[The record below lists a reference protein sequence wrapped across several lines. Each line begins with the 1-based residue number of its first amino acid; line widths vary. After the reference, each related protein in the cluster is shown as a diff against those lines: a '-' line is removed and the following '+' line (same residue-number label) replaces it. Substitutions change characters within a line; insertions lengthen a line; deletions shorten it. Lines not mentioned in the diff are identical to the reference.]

1 MNGLKLDDINFKI
14 FKQKYKMQI
23 STELLLLVGSILFFI
38 SMLVGKAGSKYG
50 VPVLLLFLVV
60 GMVFGSDGFGLEFE
74 NVQIAQTISSIC
86 LCVIL
91 FSGGLDT
98 KFKEIKPI
106 IGPGVVLAT
115 IGVLLTALLTG
126 AFIYWLSGMMFPSLG
141 ISLVTAFL
149 LASTFSSTDS
159 ASVFGILRSKG
170 LILKNN
176 LRPLLELESGS
187 NDPMAYI
194 LTLMFMEIIRSGD
207 NPNYGVVI
215 LMVLVQLVV
224 GALLGY
230 LFGKGAVKIINRIR
244 MENNSL
250 YPILLLTLGLFI
262 FAATYYLQ
270 GNGYLAV
277 YIAGLVIGN
286 SKFTHKRTSMS
297 FMDGF
302 AWMSQILLF
311 LTLGLLV
318 NPKEL
323 VDVLVP
329 ALIVSVFLIFLGRPI
344 VVFLTVAVFKNI
356 KLKDKLYISWV
367 GLRGAVPIIFA
378 VLPLAAGDI
387 PHARWIFN
395 MVFVITIV
403 SLLVQGTSLPMIARW
418 LGLAEKPT
426 KYKAF
431 EDFDVEFAE
440 EIKSAMT
447 EIHIT
452 KETLSYG
459 KNLMEMPFPDNTL
472 AVMVKRG
479 EQYLVPTGQTE
490 LREGDK
496 LLVISDDE
504 EALKETYR
512 NIGISTYSFQKNQ

>member
-1 MNGLKLDDINFKI
+1 
-14 FKQKYKMQI
+14 MQI
-23 STELLLLVGSILFFI
+23 STELMLLVGSILFFI
-38 SMLVGKAGSKYG
+38 SMVVGKAGSKYG
-50 VPVLLLFLVV
+50 VPVLLLFLIV
-60 GMVFGSDGFGLEFE
+60 GMTFGSDGFGLVFE
-74 NVQIAQTISSIC
+74 NVQVAQTISSIC
-86 LCVIL
+86 LCIIL

-98 KFKEIKPI
+98 KFQEIKPVVW
-106 IGPGVVLAT
+106 PGVVLAT

-126 AFIYWLSGMMFPSLG
+126 VFIYWLSGMMFPALG
-141 ISLVTAFL
+141 ISLVTALL

-187 NDPMAYI
+187 NDPMAYM
-194 LTLMFMEIIRSGD
+194 LTLMFMQIIQSGD
-207 NPNYGVVI
+207 NPNYGMVI
-215 LMVLVQLVV
+215 LMVLVQLIV
-224 GALLGY
+224 GTLLGF
-230 LFGKGAVKIINRIR
+230 LFGKGAVKLINRIR
-244 MENNSL
+244 MENSSL
-250 YPILLLTLGLFI
+250 YPILLLTIGLFI
-262 FAATYYLQ
+262 FAATYFLQ

-286 SKFTHKRTSMS
+286 SKFTHKRTSMN

-318 NPKEL
+318 NPSEL
-323 VDVLVP
+323 VGVIVP
-329 ALIVSVFLIFLGRPI
+329 ALIVSAFLILFGRPFVI
-344 VVFLTVAVFKNI
+344 FLTLTPFKKI
-356 KLKDKLYISWV
+356 KLKDKLYVSWV

-378 VLPLAAGDI
+378 ILPLAAGV

-403 SLLVQGTSLPMIARW
+403 SLLVQGTSLPMVARW
-418 LGLAEKPT
+418 LGLAEAPP
-426 KYKAF
+426 KYKEF

-447 EIHIT
+447 EIHIS
-452 KETLSYG
+452 KDTLEYG
-459 KNLMEMPFPDNTL
+459 KNLIEMPFPDKTL
-472 AVMVKRG
+472 VVMVKRG
-479 EQYLVPTGQTE
+479 DRYFVPTGLTE
-490 LREGDK
+490 LHEGDK

-504 EALKETYR
+504 DALRETYN
-512 NIGISTYSFQKNQ
+512 NIGISDFSFQKNV

>member
-1 MNGLKLDDINFKI
+1 
-14 FKQKYKMQI
+14 MQI
-23 STELLLLVGSILFFI
+23 STELMLLVGSILFFI
-38 SMLVGKAGSKYG
+38 SMVVGKAGSKYG
-50 VPVLLLFLVV
+50 VPVLLLFLIV
-60 GMVFGSDGFGLEFE
+60 GMVFGSDGFGLVFE
-74 NVQIAQTISSIC
+74 NVQVAQTISSIC
-86 LCVIL
+86 LCIIL

-98 KFKEIKPI
+98 KFQEIKPVVWA
-106 IGPGVVLAT
+106 GVVLAT

-126 AFIYWLSGMMFPSLG
+126 VFIYWLSGMMFPALG
-141 ISLVTAFL
+141 ISLVTALL

-187 NDPMAYI
+187 NDPMAYM
-194 LTLMFMEIIRSGD
+194 LTLMFMQIIQSGD
-207 NPNYGVVI
+207 NPNYGMVI
-215 LMVLVQLVV
+215 LMVLVQLIV
-224 GALLGY
+224 GTLLGF
-230 LFGKGAVKIINRIR
+230 LFGKGAVKLINRIR
-244 MENNSL
+244 MENSSL
-250 YPILLLTLGLFI
+250 YPILLLTIGLFI
-262 FAATYYLQ
+262 FAATYFLQ

-286 SKFTHKRTSMS
+286 SKFTHKRTSMN

-318 NPKEL
+318 NPSEL
-323 VDVLVP
+323 VGVIVP
-329 ALIVSVFLIFLGRPI
+329 ALIVSIFLIFLGRPI
-344 VVFLTVAVFKNI
+344 VVFLTLTPFKKI
-356 KLKDKLYISWV
+356 KLKDKLYVSWV

-378 VLPLAAGDI
+378 ILPLAAGV

-403 SLLVQGTSLPMIARW
+403 SLLVQGTSLPMVARW
-418 LGLAEKPT
+418 LGLAEAPP
-426 KYKAF
+426 KYKQF

-447 EIHIT
+447 EIHIS
-452 KETLSYG
+452 KDTLEYG
-459 KNLMEMPFPDNTL
+459 KNLIEMPFPDKTL
-472 AVMVKRG
+472 VVMVKRG
-479 EQYLVPTGQTE
+479 DRYFVPTGLTE
-490 LREGDK
+490 LHEGDK

-504 EALKETYR
+504 DALRETYN
-512 NIGISTYSFQKNQ
+512 NIGISDFSFQKNV

>member
-1 MNGLKLDDINFKI
+1 
-14 FKQKYKMQI
+14 MQI
-23 STELLLLVGSILFFI
+23 STELMLLVGSILFFI
-38 SMLVGKAGSKYG
+38 SMVVGKAGSKYG
-50 VPVLLLFLVV
+50 VPVLLLFLIV
-60 GMVFGSDGFGLEFE
+60 GMVFGSDGVGLVFE
-74 NVQIAQTISSIC
+74 NVQVAQTISSIC
-86 LCVIL
+86 LCIIL

-98 KFKEIKPI
+98 KFQEIKPI
-106 IGPGVVLAT
+106 VWPGVVLAT

-126 AFIYWLSGMMFPSLG
+126 VFIYWLSGMMFPALG
-141 ISLVTAFL
+141 ISLVTALL

-187 NDPMAYI
+187 NDPMAYM
-194 LTLMFMEIIRSGD
+194 LTLMFMQIIQSGD
-207 NPNYGVVI
+207 NPNYGMVI
-215 LMVLVQLVV
+215 LMVLVQLIV
-224 GALLGY
+224 GTLLGF
-230 LFGKGAVKIINRIR
+230 LFGKGAVKLINRIR
-244 MENNSL
+244 MENTSL
-250 YPILLLTLGLFI
+250 YPILLLTIGLFI
-262 FAATYYLQ
+262 FAATYFLQ

-286 SKFTHKRTSMS
+286 SKFTHKRTSMN

-318 NPKEL
+318 NPSEL
-323 VDVLVP
+323 VGVIVP
-329 ALIVSVFLIFLGRPI
+329 ALIVSAFLILFGRPFVI
-344 VVFLTVAVFKNI
+344 FLTLTPFKKI
-356 KLKDKLYISWV
+356 KLKDKLYVSWV

-378 VLPLAAGDI
+378 ILPLAAGV

-403 SLLVQGTSLPMIARW
+403 SLLVQGTSLPMVARW
-418 LGLAEKPT
+418 LGLAEAPP
-426 KYKAF
+426 KYKEF

-447 EIHIT
+447 EIHIS
-452 KETLSYG
+452 KDTLEYG
-459 KNLMEMPFPDNTL
+459 KNLIEMPFPDKTL
-472 AVMVKRG
+472 VVMVKRG
-479 EQYLVPTGQTE
+479 DRYFVPTGLTE
-490 LREGDK
+490 LHEGDK

-504 EALKETYR
+504 DALRETYN
-512 NIGISTYSFQKNQ
+512 NIGISDFSFQKNV

>member
-1 MNGLKLDDINFKI
+1 MT
-14 FKQKYKMQI
+14 I

-38 SMLVGKAGSKYG
+38 SMLVGKAGHRFG
-50 VPVLLLFLVV
+50 VPVLLLFLIV
-60 GMVFGSDGFGLEFE
+60 GMVFGSDGFGLVFE
-74 NVQIAQTISSIC
+74 NVQTAQTIGTIC
-86 LCVIL
+86 LTIIL

-98 KFKEIKPI
+98 RFSEIKPI
-106 IGPGVVLAT
+106 IWPGVMLAT
-115 IGVLLTALLTG
+115 LGVFITAILTG
-126 AFIYWLSGMMFPSLG
+126 FFTYWLSGLMFPSMG
-141 ISLVTAFL
+141 ISLLTAML

-170 LILKNN
+170 LVLKNN

-187 NDPMAYI
+187 NDPMAYM
-194 LTLMFMEIIRSGD
+194 LTIMFMGIIQSGAD
-207 NPNYGVVI
+207 PNIGVVAVTI
-215 LMVLVQLVV
+215 MVQLAI
-224 GALLGY
+224 GAGMGY
-230 LFGKGAVKIINRIR
+230 FLGKGSVIVINRIR
-244 MENNSL
+244 MANASL
-250 YPILLLTLGLFI
+250 YPVLLLIVGIFI
-262 FAATYYLQ
+262 FASTYFLK

-286 SKFTHKRTSMS
+286 SKFSHKRTSMK

-318 NPKEL
+318 NPGEL
-323 VDVLVP
+323 IEVLIP
-329 ALIVSVFLIFLGRPI
+329 ALVISVFLILVGRPLT
-344 VVFLTVAVFKNI
+344 VFLTLIPFRKI
-356 KLKDKLYISWV
+356 GYRDKLFISWV

-378 VLPLAAGDI
+378 ILPLAEGV

-395 MVFVITIV
+395 IVFVITIV
-403 SLLVQGTSLPMIARW
+403 SLLVQGTSLTMVARW

-426 KYKAF
+426 RYKEF

-447 EIHIT
+447 EIYISE
-452 KETLSYG
+452 ETLQYG
-459 KNLMEMPFPDNTL
+459 RNLMEMPLPDKTL

-479 EQYLVPTGQTE
+479 EQYFVPTGQTE
-490 LREGDK
+490 LHAGDK

-504 EALKETYR
+504 NALRETYS
-512 NIGISTYSFQKNQ
+512 NIGILDYSYQKNK

>member
-1 MNGLKLDDINFKI
+1 MPIN
-14 FKQKYKMQI
+14 
-23 STELLLLVGSILFFI
+23 TELMLLIGSILFFI

-50 VPVLLLFLVV
+50 VPVLLLFLIV
-60 GMVFGSDGFGLEFE
+60 GMVFGSDGFGLVFE
-74 NVQIAQTISSIC
+74 NVQVAQTISSIC
-86 LCVIL
+86 LCIIL

-106 IGPGVVLAT
+106 IAPGVVLAT
-115 IGVLLTALLTG
+115 IGVLLTALITG
-126 AFIYWLSGMMFPSLG
+126 VFIYWLSGMMFPSLG
-141 ISLVTAFL
+141 ISMVTGLL

-187 NDPMAYI
+187 NDPMAFM
-194 LTLMFMEIIRSGD
+194 LTLMFMQIIQSGD
-207 NPNYGVVI
+207 NPNYGIVI
-215 LMVLVQLVV
+215 LMVLVQLIV
-224 GALLGY
+224 GGVMGF
-230 LFGKGAVKIINRIR
+230 LFGRVSVRIINRIR
-244 MENNSL
+244 MENTAL
-250 YPILLLTLGLFI
+250 YPILLLTLGIFI
-262 FAATYYLQ
+262 YAATYYLQ

-286 SKFTHKRTSMS
+286 SKFTHKRTSMK

-318 NPKEL
+318 NPSEL
-323 VDVLVP
+323 IQVAVP
-329 ALIVSVFLIFLGRPI
+329 AIIVSVFLILFGRPFVI
-344 VVFLTVAVFKNI
+344 FLTLFPFRQI
-356 KLKDKLYISWV
+356 GFKDKLYVSWV

-378 VLPLAAGDI
+378 ILPLAAGDI

-403 SLLVQGTSLPMIARW
+403 SLLVQGTSLPAVARW
-418 LGLAEKPT
+418 LGLAEAPP
-426 KYKAF
+426 KYKEF
-431 EDFDVEFAE
+431 EVFDVEFAE

-447 EIHIT
+447 EILIT
-452 KETLSYG
+452 EETLNYG
-459 KNLMEMPFPDNTL
+459 KNLIEMPLPDKTL
-472 AVMVKRG
+472 VVMVKRG
-479 EQYLVPTGQTE
+479 EQYFVPTGQTD
-490 LREGDK
+490 LHAGDK

-504 EALKETYR
+504 EALKETYN
-512 NIGISTYSFQKNQ
+512 NIGISDYSYQKNK

>member
-1 MNGLKLDDINFKI
+1 
-14 FKQKYKMQI
+14 MQI
-23 STELLLLVGSILFFI
+23 STELMLLVGSVLFFI
-38 SMLVGKAGSKYG
+38 SMLVGKAGSKFG
-50 VPVLLLFLVV
+50 VPVLLLFLLV
-60 GMVFGSDGFGLEFE
+60 GMVFGTDGFGLQFE
-74 NVQIAQTISSIC
+74 NVQVAQTISSIC
-86 LCVIL
+86 LCIIL

-98 KFKEIKPI
+98 KFKEIQPI
-106 IGPGVVLAT
+106 IAPGVVLAT

-126 AFIYWLSGMMFPSLG
+126 FFIYWLSGMMFPALG
-141 ISLVTAFL
+141 ISLVTSLL

-187 NDPMAYI
+187 NDPMAYL
-194 LTLMFMEIIRSGD
+194 LTLMFMQIIRSGD
-207 NPNYGVVI
+207 SPNYGMVI

-224 GALLGY
+224 GGLLGFV
-230 LFGKGAVKIINRIR
+230 FGKGAVRIINRIR
-244 MENNSL
+244 MENTAL
-250 YPILLLTLGLFI
+250 YPILLLTLGI
-262 FAATYYLQ
+262 FVYAATYYLQ

-286 SKFTHKRTSMS
+286 SKFTHKRTSMK

-318 NPKEL
+318 NPSEL
-323 VDVLVP
+323 IDVALP
-329 ALIVSVFLIFLGRPI
+329 ALIVSAFLILFGRPI
-344 VVFLTVAVFKNI
+344 VVFLTLMPFRKIGV
-356 KLKDKLYISWV
+356 KDKMYISWV

-378 VLPLAAGDI
+378 ILPLALGDI

-403 SLLVQGTSLPMIARW
+403 SLLVQGTSLPLVARW

-426 KYKAF
+426 KYKEF

-447 EIHIT
+447 EIHISE
-452 KETLSYG
+452 ETLGYG
-459 KNLMEMPFPDNTL
+459 KNLIEMPFPDKTL
-472 AVMVKRG
+472 VVMVKRG
-479 EQYLVPTGQTE
+479 EQYFVPTGQTE
-490 LREGDK
+490 LHAGDK

-504 EALKETYR
+504 DALKETYN
-512 NIGISTYSFQKNQ
+512 NIGISNYSYQKNK

>member
-1 MNGLKLDDINFKI
+1 
-14 FKQKYKMQI
+14 MQI
-23 STELLLLVGSILFFI
+23 STELMLLAGSILFFI

-50 VPVLLLFLVV
+50 VPVLLLFLFV
-60 GMVFGSDGFGLEFE
+60 GMIFGSDGFGLVFE
-74 NVQIAQTISSIC
+74 NVQVAQTISSIC

-98 KFKEIKPI
+98 KLEEIKPV

-115 IGVLLTALLTG
+115 VGVLLTALLTG
-126 AFIYWLSGMMFPSLG
+126 AFIYWLSGKMFPSLG

-187 NDPMAYI
+187 NDPMAYM

-207 NPNYGVVI
+207 NPNYGIVI
-215 LMVLVQLVV
+215 LMVIVQLVV
-224 GALLGY
+224 GALMGY
-230 LFGKGAVKIINRIR
+230 LFGKGAVKVINRIK
-244 MENNSL
+244 MENSSL
-250 YPILLLTLGLFI
+250 YPILLLTIGLFI
-262 FAATYYLQ
+262 FAATYYLK

-286 SKFTHKRTSMS
+286 SKFSHKRTSMN

-318 NPKEL
+318 NPSEL
-323 VDVLVP
+323 VDVIVP
-329 ALIVSVFLIFLGRPI
+329 ALIVSTFLIFFGRPI
-344 VVFLTVAVFKNI
+344 VVFLTLIPFRKI
-356 KLKDKLYISWV
+356 GFKDKVYISWV

-378 VLPLAAGDI
+378 ILPLAAGDI

-403 SLLVQGTSLPMIARW
+403 SLLVQGTSLPMVARW
-418 LGLAEKPT
+418 LGLAEEPT
-426 KYKAF
+426 KYKKF

-447 EIHIT
+447 EILIT
-452 KETLSYG
+452 EDTLNYG
-459 KNLMEMPFPDNTL
+459 KNLMEMPLPNKTL

-479 EQYLVPTGQTE
+479 EQYFVPTGQTE
-490 LREGDK
+490 LYAGDK

-504 EALKETYR
+504 EALKETYS
-512 NIGISTYSFQKNQ
+512 NIGISDYSYQKNK

>member
-1 MNGLKLDDINFKI
+1 
-14 FKQKYKMQI
+14 MQI
-23 STELLLLVGSILFFI
+23 STELMLLVGSVLFFI
-38 SMLVGKAGSKYG
+38 SMLVGKAGSKFG
-50 VPVLLLFLVV
+50 VPVLLLFLII
-60 GMVFGSDGFGLEFE
+60 GMVFGTDGFGLQFE
-74 NVQIAQTISSIC
+74 NVQVAQTISSIC
-86 LCVIL
+86 LCIIL

-98 KFKEIKPI
+98 KFQEIKPI
-106 IGPGVVLAT
+106 IVPGIVLAT
-115 IGVLLTALLTG
+115 VGVLLTALLTG
-126 AFIYWLSGMMFPSLG
+126 VFIYWLSGMMFPALG
-141 ISLVTAFL
+141 ISLVTSLL

-187 NDPMAYI
+187 NDPMAYM
-194 LTLMFMEIIRSGD
+194 LTLMFMQIIQSGD
-207 NPNYGVVI
+207 NPNYLMVI
-215 LMVLVQLVV
+215 LMVLVQLIV
-224 GALLGY
+224 GALLGF
-230 LFGKGAVKIINRIR
+230 LFGKGAVRIINRIR
-244 MENNSL
+244 MENVAL
-250 YPILLLTLGLFI
+250 YPILLLTLGIFI
-262 FAATYYLQ
+262 YASTYYLQ

-286 SKFTHKRTSMS
+286 SKFTHKRTSMK

-318 NPKEL
+318 NPSEL
-323 VDVLVP
+323 IDVAVP
-329 ALIVSVFLIFLGRPI
+329 ALIVSAFLILFGRPI
-344 VVFLTVAVFKNI
+344 VIFLTLAPFRKI
-356 KLKDKLYISWV
+356 GFKDKLYVSWV

-378 VLPLAAGDI
+378 ILPLAAGDI

-403 SLLVQGTSLPMIARW
+403 SLLVQGTSLPAVARL

-426 KYKAF
+426 KYKQF

-447 EIHIT
+447 EIHISE
-452 KETLSYG
+452 ETLSYG
-459 KNLMEMPFPDNTL
+459 RNLIEMPLPDKTL
-472 AVMVKRG
+472 VVMVKRG
-479 EQYLVPTGQTE
+479 EQYFVPTGQTE
-490 LREGDK
+490 LFAGDK

-504 EALKETYR
+504 EALKETYS
-512 NIGISTYSFQKNQ
+512 NIGISDYSYQKNK

>member
-1 MNGLKLDDINFKI
+1 
-14 FKQKYKMQI
+14 MQI
-23 STELLLLVGSILFFI
+23 STELMLLVGSVLFFI

-50 VPVLLLFLVV
+50 VPVLLLFLLV
-60 GMVFGSDGFGLEFE
+60 GMVFGSDGFGLVFE
-74 NVQIAQTISSIC
+74 NVQTAQTISSVC
-86 LCVIL
+86 LCIIL

-98 KFKEIKPI
+98 KYEEIKPVI
-106 IGPGVVLAT
+106 WPGVVLAT

-126 AFIYWLSGMMFPSLG
+126 FFIYWLSGMMLPALG
-141 ISLVTAFL
+141 ISLVTALL

-187 NDPMAYI
+187 NDPMAYM
-194 LTLMFMEIIRSGD
+194 LTLMFMQIIRSGD
-207 NPNYGVVI
+207 NPNYGIVS
-215 LMVLVQLVV
+215 LMVVMQLVV

-230 LFGKGAVKIINRIR
+230 LLGKGAVKIINRIR
-244 MENNSL
+244 MENPAL
-250 YPILLLTLGLFI
+250 YPILLLTVGIFI

-286 SKFTHKRTSMS
+286 SKFSHKRTSMK

-318 NPKEL
+318 NPSEL
-323 VDVLVP
+323 VDVTAP
-329 ALIVSVFLIFLGRPI
+329 ALIVSAFLIFFGRPI
-344 VVFLTVAVFKNI
+344 VVFLTLAPFRNI
-356 KLKDKLYISWV
+356 IFKDKLYISWV

-378 VLPLAAGDI
+378 ILPLAAGDI

-403 SLLVQGTSLPMIARW
+403 SLLVQGTSLPAVARW

-426 KYKAF
+426 KYKEF

-447 EIHIT
+447 EINIQ
-452 KETLSYG
+452 KETLQYG
-459 KNLMEMPFPDNTL
+459 KNLIEMPLPDKTL
-472 AVMVKRG
+472 VVMVKRG
-479 EQYLVPTGQTE
+479 EQYFVPTGQTE
-490 LREGDK
+490 LHVGDK

-504 EALKETYR
+504 EALKETYS
-512 NIGISTYSFQKNQ
+512 NIGISDYSFQKNK